1 MSDKEFLKFLF
12 PPAPLS
18 FKRKLVIN
26 LIMLAITIGVA
37 WLSNSPSSSF
47 YMGAF
52 Q

>member
-1 MSDKEFLKFLF
+1 MTDDDFRKFLF

-26 LIMLAITIGVA
+26 LIMLTITIGIA
-37 WLSNSPSSSF
+37 WLSNSPSSPF